1 MCTDLTGSMG
11 AGPSPAWLTIVLVQW
26 LLTFC
31 LVSFLGRSPR
41 RRPLAFL
48 LLVFSASTTLD
59 GYEVRRWTDL
69 ATGVPDL
76 SIMVGYVLTVLGAI
90 ATLNMVAA
98 LTGPARRRWVRWA
111 RALLVS
117 GTICLIALFWF
128 IPRRLDHPDFG
139 CWQARSPLVIGYQL
153 LFQTLLAAGFLVTAI
168 LVGPRVKTAG
178 SRLIRTA
185 LRLVLAGSAFGL
197 LYAAQR
203 DWWVIAHGF
212 GLPYPLEGPRYG
224 IVPVVLLESALIL
237 TGAGV
242 LVPVLHRTGLF
253 LRRLIYHHRLRPL
266 WTALTEA
273 APGNVLGTPLSPPAD
288 LLRVRGVEGRLYR
301 RTIEIRDAQWEL
313 AAFVSPA
320 MAEAAAAALKNAGPS
335 CGEADAVLEALL
347 LEIARRAKPAGVT
360 PLDSPGTAHWS
371 GGSDLDTD
379 ARALL
384 EVHHNRNNH
393 QVQTI
398 AAAIVRDERER
409 TTPTAP

>member
-11 AGPSPAWLTIVLVQW
+11 VGLSPTWLAIVLVQW
-26 LLTFC
+26 LLT
-31 LVSFLGRSPR
+31 LTVVAFLGRAPR

-98 LTGPARRRWVRWA
+98 LTGPTRRRWVRAA
-111 RALLVS
+111 RAVLMA
-117 GTICLIALFWF
+117 GAIGLIALFWF
-128 IPRRLDHPDFG
+128 IPRQLDHPDFG

-168 LVGPRVKTAG
+168 LVQPRVHTAG
-178 SRLIRTA
+178 SRLIRNA
-185 LRLVLAGSAFGL
+185 LRLLLAGSAFGL

-224 IVPVVLLESALIL
+224 LVLVVLLESALSL
-237 TGAGV
+237 TGLGI
-242 LVPVLHRTGLF
+242 LIPVLHRAGLF
-253 LRRLIYHHRLRPL
+253 LRRLGYHHRLRPL
-266 WTALTEA
+266 WTKLTEA
-273 APGNVLGTPLSPPAD
+273 VPGNVLGTPLSPLAD
-288 LLRVRGVEGRLYR
+288 LLRVQGVEGRLYR
-301 RTIEIRDAQWEL
+301 RTIEIRDAQYEL
-313 AAFVSPA
+313 AAYVSPT
-320 MAEAAAAALKNAGPS
+320 MAEAVTETDAR
-335 CGEADAVLEALL
+335 EAIL
-347 LEIARRAKPAGVT
+347 LEVGLRAKLAGLPHVE
-360 PLDSPGTAHWS
+360 PQDTAPWS
-371 GGSDLDTD
+371 GGADLDTD

-384 EVHHNRNNH
+384 AVHRIRRTSR
-393 QVQTI
+393 VQ
-398 AAAIVRDERER
+398 ALADAIVQNELVGKPL
-409 TTPTAP
+409 TGQV